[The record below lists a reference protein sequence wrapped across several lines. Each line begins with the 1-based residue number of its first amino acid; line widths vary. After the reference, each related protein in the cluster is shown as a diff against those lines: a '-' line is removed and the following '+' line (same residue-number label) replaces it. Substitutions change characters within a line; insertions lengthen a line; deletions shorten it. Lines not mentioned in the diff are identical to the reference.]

1 MKKQFQALLLIISI
15 LFSILTPDI
24 AMADAALVQPQET
37 ANTAV
42 SQNETTQKT
51 TFPVHVIHKT
61 GDDKENFVIVIMG
74 DGYTAEEQDKFLQEA
89 AEKARGMLTWSPY
102 KEYSDRIN
110 IYAVQ
115 AVSNE
120 SGISVYGGKSVDTY
134 FHVRVLGKAAG
145 FSNGGDEKAKALRQE
160 LEEKYLDAG
169 ANVGT
174 IHMLCNA
181 DGNYGASVNRLFSFS
196 ANSDDNRNGTVMA
209 HEIAHSIGGLGDEY
223 ERYTNKLNTSDTTN
237 PETIK
242 WAKMLGFRGI
252 GVTMAGTETAFAPS
266 RECMMRWLGQPFCE
280 VCKMELARNLN
291 NTDYVSRPAS
301 IYVADPE
308 ISIPHS
314 KTGTLDQD
322 SEKYRISEKNITKA
336 NDQDLEFRTVV
347 QNMVNREQHLK
358 MSFRIIGADGSTV
371 KYSEE
376 KNYTIPALTNWYNP
390 DAARESLSITIPD
403 VFGLVSGD
411 ELEGEIVDADTG
423 EVLATDKTAEQA
435 WSTVNLHY
443 QLRKED
449 GKTEN
454 IPHTETTTVYVPE
467 NTTYT
472 LRKPQLS
479 GYTYIGNNS
488 DGDRVNVIEESVDVT
503 YYYQEETGSVETPK
517 PTPTETDAPIVTP
530 TTVPTIKSSMEPA
543 TATPSTTSIVSPT
556 VKPTTVPITPTVMPA
571 TERPTL
577 SPAVTPAKTVLP
589 STSTPAVNPTKTPGE
604 TATPTTLPT
613 AKPTQKPAA
622 PTVVPATER
631 PTLSPAV
638 TPIPTVA
645 PSTATPTLSPTATP
659 VVNPIKTPSLTS
671 VPTTSPSAAPTK
683 RPVMPDPTIAP
694 PTAIP
699 TQHPLETP
707 FATATPTV
715 APPTKAPAV
724 TTTPIV
730 APPAATPAVTPTQ
743 IVALPTKTPIMTA
756 TPNEKF
762 TATPVEKQ
770 NISAKMKDIIVV
782 IKLKRNRKIFPAVKK
797 VVCKAEKRARKQG
810 RKICV
815 KIVYKTGKNRA
826 LKLDKST
833 IRFLVKKKIKEV
845 QWVNGKTQ
853 ITLGLKKL
861 KKGRKNYVIYKV
873 NYPNRK

>member
-1 MKKQFQALLLIISI
+1 MKKQFQVLLLIISI
-15 LFSILTPDI
+15 LFSVIPPDT
-24 AMADAALVQPQET
+24 AMADVALVKPQDT
-37 ANTAV
+37 TNTAV

-145 FSNGGDEKAKALRQE
+145 FSDGGDEKAKALRQE

-174 IHMLCNA
+174 IHVLCNA

-196 ANSDDNRNGTVMA
+196 ANSDDNQNGTVMA

-223 ERYTNKLNTSDTTN
+223 ERYTNKPNTSDTTN

-266 RECMMRWLGQPFCE
+266 RDCMMRWLGRPFCE

-291 NTDYVSRPAS
+291 NTDYVSRPAA

-314 KTGTLDQD
+314 KTGTLDRD

-336 NDQDLEFRTVV
+336 NNWDLEFRTVV

-358 MSFRIIGADGSTV
+358 MSFRIIGADGTTV

-376 KNYTIPALTNWYNP
+376 KSYTIPALANWYDP

-403 VFGLVSGD
+403 VFGVVSGD
-411 ELEGEIVDADTG
+411 ELEGKIVDADTG

-454 IPHTETTTVYVPE
+454 IPHTETTKVYVPE

-479 GYTYIGNNS
+479 GYIYIGNNS
-488 DGDRVNVIEESVDVT
+488 DGDRVNVTEESVDVT

-530 TTVPTIKSSMEPA
+530 TTVPTIKPSKEPA
-543 TATPSTTSIVSPT
+543 TATPSATPIERPT
-556 VKPTTVPITPTVMPA
+556 VKPTTVPIPPTVVPA
-571 TERPTL
+571 TASPTL
-577 SPAVTPAKTVLP
+577 SPVETPTTTVLP
-589 STSTPAVNPTKTPGE
+589 PTSTPVVNPTKTPGE
-604 TATPTTLPT
+604 TAMPTTLP
-613 AKPTQKPAA
+613 AVKPTQRPAA
-622 PTVVPATER
+622 PTLVPATEK
-631 PTLSPAV
+631 PTLSPV
-638 TPIPTVA
+638 MTPIPTVA

-659 VVNPIKTPSLTS
+659 VVNPTKTPSVTL
-671 VPTTSPSAAPTK
+671 VPTTSPSDSPTK
-683 RPVMPDPTIAP
+683 RPVTPDPTIVP
-694 PTAIP
+694 STPMP

-743 IVALPTKTPIMTA
+743 IVALPTKIPIMTA
-756 TPNEKF
+756 APNENF
-762 TATPVEKQ
+762 TATPTEKP
-770 NISAKMKDIIVV
+770 NISAKRKDIIVV
-782 IKLKRNRKIFPAVKK
+782 IKLKRSRKIFPAVKK
-797 VVCKAEKRARKQG
+797 AVCKVEKRAGKQG

-815 KIVYKTGKNRA
+815 KIIYKPGKNRK
-826 LKLDKST
+826 LKLDKAT

-845 QWVNGKTQ
+845 RWVNGKTQ
-853 ITLGLKKL
+853 ITLNLKML
-861 KKGRKNYVIYKV
+861 KKGRKKYVFYKV